1 MFKNVL
7 FDLDGTLIDSYEGIT
22 KSVNYALEKSG
33 KAPAPDDV
41 LRKFIGPPLL
51 YSFEKFCRMS
61 RREADAAVKFYRER
75 YAVRGK
81 FENTVYD
88 GVPRLLK
95 ALRENGVKVCLA
107 TSKPIVFAKEIL
119 KHTFSIL
126 RDGGTVIITSKKGA
140 INGYTC
146 FDTMWFHDI
155 TIKRLGLKTKK
166 LLNKFPL
173 FAEPV
178 KSICLLMRADN
189 KGKKI
194 NEMLCPDSEIPE
206 LCSKRGLNF
215 KYYQIEKRSK

>member
-33 KAPAPDDV
+33 NAPAPDDV

-95 ALRENGVKVCLA
+95 ALRENGVKICLA

-119 KHTFSIL
+119 KHYGLLDYFDIKMGAEF
-126 RDGGTVIITSKKGA
+126 DGRRSEKLEVIQAVLELLPEDEKASTAMVGDRHYDIEGALQSGICPVGAGYGYSEPGELKKSGA
-140 INGYTC
+140 AYIAHSVSELED
-146 FDTMWFHDI
+146 F
-155 TIKRLGLKTKK
+155 
-166 LLNKFPL
+166 
-173 FAEPV
+173 
-178 KSICLLMRADN
+178 LM
-189 KGKKI
+189 K
-194 NEMLCPDSEIPE
+194 
-206 LCSKRGLNF
+206 
-215 KYYQIEKRSK
+215 